1 MIVGLILKDYKVYR
15 NINII
20 PISFG
25 EEFSAFLG
33 ANGIGK
39 TSIFDALDKFFN
51 GGDWSINHEAKSK
64 LSSDNNPFIA
74 PIFLIP
80 KSHPFQSADA
90 KKAEEISNFFWSYS
104 EAAYANFVTQFKEI
118 RDKLI
123 QNNFNKDS
131 HYLFCIGQKYQSGEP
146 FFTFFESGIY
156 KALFPHSPHENDDI
170 KINPS
175 DFNSILKSIKS
186 YYRFIY
192 LPAEAD
198 SFQFAKMESSYVQK
212 LLDEDIKRKI
222 NESIGKKSVADIN
235 EKLEAFIQEIN
246 KSLERYVYKGTFK
259 NKLTVNDL
267 VDKVFEAYFG
277 IKILHKKN
285 KSHQIPIGE
294 LSSGEKR
301 QALIDLSYSLI
312 SRSPQKDYQI
322 ILAIDEPD
330 SSMHI
335 SACHDQFE
343 KISRMPYI
351 TNPKTQVMVNTH
363 WYGFIPIIQ
372 NGLAHSLTKKSEK
385 IDVFTFNL
393 KNFREHINQ
402 QIKGS
407 KGQNPTEVELKSYQD
422 MIQSVIVSMVRESP
436 YNWIFCEGLSDKIYI
451 DHYLSDLIDEKNLR
465 VVPLGGYKEVRRV
478 YQYLCAPLSD
488 KEASFKGFSICLIDT
503 DAQQENF
510 FLDKSIKNLYFK
522 RIVRNQSTKKVILV
536 DADSQHSFPTE
547 IEFSLKGE
555 VFKNVIEHENFKN
568 LKNHEIVRQIFK
580 ETKIIDSSENLYDYL
595 NLSPDHMDLIN
606 KKFFDING
614 NKVDFANLYVKT
626 DNSKLFCPEWILDLR
641 KLLQNN

>member
-1 MIVGLILKDYKVYR
+1 MIIGLILKDYKVYR

-25 EEFSAFLG
+25 EKFSAFLG
-33 ANGIGK
+33 TNGVGK

-64 LSSDNNPFIA
+64 ISTENFPFIA

-80 KSHPFQSADA
+80 KSYEFQNADS
-90 KKAEEISNFFWSYS
+90 KKAEDISSYFWDYS
-104 EAAYANFVTQFKEI
+104 EAPYAPFVNNFKEI

-123 QNNFNKDS
+123 KNGFKKEDY
-131 HYLFCIGQKYQSGEP
+131 YLFCLGQKYQSGEP
-146 FFTFFESGIY
+146 FFTFFESGIN
-156 KALFPHSPHENDDI
+156 KIISHKNNNDI
-170 KINPS
+170 EKINPTE
-175 DFNSILKSIKS
+175 FNSLLKSIKNF
-186 YYRFIY
+186 YRFIY

-198 SFQFAKMESSYVQK
+198 SFQFAKMESNYVQK

-222 NESIGKKSVADIN
+222 NESIGKKSVSEIN
-235 EKLEAFIQEIN
+235 EKLEAFIKEIN
-246 KSLERYVYKGTFK
+246 ISLDRYVYKGTFK

-267 VDKVFEAYFG
+267 IDKVFEAYFG

-285 KSHQIPIGE
+285 KTHQIPIGE

-312 SRSPQKDYQI
+312 SRSPKKDYQI

-343 KISRMPYI
+343 KISKIPKI
-351 TNPKTQVMVNTH
+351 TSPETQVMINTH

-372 NGLAHSLTKKSEK
+372 DGLAHSLTRKSEK
-385 IDVFTFNL
+385 IETFTFNL
-393 KNFREHINQ
+393 NNFREQINQ

-422 MIQSVIVSMVRESP
+422 MIQSVVVSMVREDP

-451 DHYLSDLIDEKNLR
+451 DYYLNDLIKEKNLR

-478 YQYLCAPLSD
+478 YKYLCAPLSD
-488 KEASFKGFSICLIDT
+488 KEANFKGHAICLVDT

-510 FLDKSIKNLYFK
+510 TLDKSIKNLKFK
-522 RIVRNQSTKKVILV
+522 RIVRDNSSKKIILI

-555 VFKNVIEHENFKN
+555 IFEKV
-568 LKNHEIVRQIFK
+568 LNHELFKFLENGHIARKIFS
-580 ETKIIDSSENLYDYL
+580 ETKILKDAENLYDYL
-595 NLSPDHMDLIN
+595 NLTPEHQDALMI
-606 KKFFDING
+606 KFFDIG
-614 NKVDFANLYVKT
+614 DNKVNFSNLYTLCDAEKE
-626 DNSKLFCPEWILDLR
+626 FCPKWIIDLR
-641 KLLQNN
+641 KNITIY